1 MKYVY
6 WLWRNTRGIRL
17 NMAVRTVAGIGRVS
31 LGLLMVWLCKRFID
45 VTIRTGTRDDILMMV
60 AMLIAVIMV
69 GIVLRQ
75 CYYYLGV
82 KASVTQSTAVRL
94 RIFSHLFRRQ
104 MFDQKEMH
112 SGDVTSRLEKDID
125 VVTDATTSLIPDLTI
140 TLFQLAGAFLL
151 LQSMDARLAWA
162 LLLLT
167 PVFLLVGKL
176 IARKM
181 RQMTL
186 AIRRQESVIQ
196 MMVQETMEHNAVL
209 RSLESGNWVTGR
221 LDGMQQELKNVIGR
235 RARFTVMSRLVISTS
250 FSMGY
255 IIAFVWGGLQLRE
268 GLITFGVM
276 TSFLQLVS
284 QIQQPIL
291 QMVNM
296 LPQMIHASASIDRL
310 EELEKVEVEGANGG
324 NRANGTNGANRANGT
339 NGAGTNEANG
349 MLGRLGVSMQDVSF
363 RYANGDRQILSHF
376 SYNFHPG
383 SKTALMG
390 MTGAGKTT
398 LFRLLLALI
407 RPDEGTITVYNG
419 KEKQYISEG
428 TRQNFVFVPQGNTL
442 MSGTIRYNL
451 QLAKPDASEDE
462 MRQVLY
468 TAMADFVLEL
478 PDGLDTECGER
489 GSGLSE
495 GQAQRIAI
503 ARGLL
508 RPGGIL
514 LLDEISASLDEE
526 TERELY
532 SRLFAAYPFKT
543 MIFITHRPVVC
554 ELCNAVVRI

>member
-6 WLWRNTRGIRL
+6 WLWQNTRGIRL
-17 NMAVRTVAGIGRVS
+17 NMMVRTVAGIGRVS

-45 VTIRTGTRDDILMMV
+45 VTIRTGSRDDILTMV
-60 AMLIAVIMV
+60 ATLMAVIMV
-69 GIVLRQ
+69 GILLRQ
-75 CYYYLGV
+75 AYYYLGV

-151 LQSMDARLAWA
+151 MQSMDARLAWA

-167 PVFLLVGKL
+167 PVFLLAGKL

-221 LDGMQQELKNVIGR
+221 LDGMQQELKSVVGR

-268 GLITFGVM
+268 GAITFGVM

-310 EELEKVEVEGANGG
+310 EELEQVEVEGAHNGYE
-324 NRANGTNGANRANGT
+324 A
-339 NGAGTNEANG
+339 NEAQG
-349 MLGRLGVSMQDVSF
+349 MQGRLGVSMQDVSF

-407 RPDEGTITVYNG
+407 RPDEGTMTVYNG
-419 KEKQYISEG
+419 KEKQYISEQ

-462 MRQVLY
+462 MRQVLH

-514 LLDEISASLDEE
+514 LLDEISASLDED

-554 ELCNAVVRI
+554 NLCNAVVRI